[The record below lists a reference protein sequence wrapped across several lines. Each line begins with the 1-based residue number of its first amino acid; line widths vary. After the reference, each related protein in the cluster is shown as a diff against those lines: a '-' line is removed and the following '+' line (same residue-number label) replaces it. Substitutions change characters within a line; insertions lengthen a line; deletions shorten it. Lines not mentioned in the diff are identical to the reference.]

1 MLATWVLGAPTMSA
15 SVVQLDNSL
24 FARSRDL
31 DTLYLQI
38 ATVSI
43 AIFENSSTESFHFQ
57 TSY

>member
-1 MLATWVLGAPTMSA
+1 MHDTIIFQQVLFAGVMLAMWVLGAPTMSA
-15 SVVQLDNSL
+15 SVVQFDNSL

-43 AIFENSSTESFHFQ
+43 I
-57 TSY
+57 

>member
-1 MLATWVLGAPTMSA
+1 MWVLGAPTMSA
-15 SVVQLDNSL
+15 SVVQFDNSL

-43 AIFENSSTESFHFQ
+43 YSYFNSTDPLFIFILINN
-57 TSY
+57 

>member
-1 MLATWVLGAPTMSA
+1 MWVLGAPTMSA
-15 SVVQLDNSL
+15 SVVQFDNSL

-43 AIFENSSTESFHFQ
+43 AIVTLQNLFIFILIN
-57 TSY
+57 

>member
-1 MLATWVLGAPTMSA
+1 MLAMWVFGAPTMSA
-15 SVVQLDNSL
+15 SVTQLDNSL

-43 AIFENSSTESFHFQ
+43 TFIIIEPLSLIFHTN
-57 TSY
+57 